1 MSTES
6 HAALLQ
12 RIEGITT
19 SLTLP
24 VEDEFITEVQDAL
37 ALQMAESPRYR
48 PPNSQ
53 GTPGG
58 LLDFPDFACPVI
70 IVPDI
75 HARVAF
81 LPKVLQWQLNGKTVL
96 ELLSRGEIVVVCVG
110 DAFHAESRAY
120 ERWVLAYRDWISGV
134 FAGEAIKRE
143 MAESLSAVRI
153 VMEIKKA
160 FPEHFHF
167 LKGNH
172 ENIMNRTGG
181 GDFAFCKFVQEGAM
195 CRDFVQLYYGDD
207 ILHLVSK
214 WERSLAICAAFADFC
229 ISHAE
234 PACFFTKQQIIDC
247 RVNAEDDVVQ
257 AFTWTANGE
266 AEEGSVER
274 LFEHLRPS
282 VKRQGALW
290 FGGHRSIGHAKCLFR
305 QGGRYAQL
313 HNPDAMNFA
322 LVTPKRYF
330 DPDKDVKSVF

>member
-6 HAALLQ
+6 PAALLQ
-12 RIEGITT
+12 RIKGIAANPA
-19 SLTLP
+19 LP
-24 VEDEFITEVQDAL
+24 REDEFRLFLEDSIKCWHH
-37 ALQMAESPRYR
+37 ESPHYR
-48 PPNSQ
+48 PTNSQ
-53 GTPGG
+53 GAPGG
-58 LLDFPDFACPVI
+58 LLDFADFTRPVI

-81 LPKVLQWQLNGKTVL
+81 LPKVLQWQLNGKSVL
-96 ELLSRGEIVVVCVG
+96 EMLSRGEIMVVCVG
-110 DAFHAESRAY
+110 DVFHGESRAY
-120 ERWVLAYRDWISGV
+120 ERWVLAYRDWIRGT
-134 FAGEAIKRE
+134 FAGDAMKQE
-143 MAESLSAVRI
+143 MAESLSAVRT

-172 ENIMNRTGG
+172 ENITNRTGG
-181 GDFAFCKFVQEGAM
+181 GDFAFYKFVQEGAM

-207 ILHLVSK
+207 ILQLISL
-214 WERSLAICAAFADFC
+214 WEMSLPICAAFADFC
-229 ISHAE
+229 VSHAE
-234 PACFFTKQQIIDC
+234 PACFFTKQQIVDC
-247 RVNAEDDVVQ
+247 RISAEDEVVQ

-266 AEEGSVER
+266 AHEGSVEQ
-274 LFEHLRPS
+274 LFGELCPS
-282 VKRQGALW
+282 AEREGAIW

-322 LVTPKRYF
+322 LVAPKRKF